1 MDNFNVY
8 LIVSPEECIID
19 KSKLIIKKKLP
30 YVLNIK
36 NYEVALTE
44 FTTSKFQCKYTLVVS
59 DMVPLGISFS
69 NILGYF
75 TVKIDLINDYSLQI
89 QDQISSLIK
98 AYYYYIYENMYHNL
112 ENLTKIPQHFGELFI
127 ISNANYNNIA
137 CYNKIGYLDGK
148 KNYATPAEA
157 KIYKDIATS
166 SNIIDPTF
174 IKIRE
179 YKTFFTKEFMSKK
192 FEEYTPLELTKF
204 LEYYHE
210 KIPEEFKVP
219 KIEFTCTKIPGYST
233 YTVKLTT
240 AIEPKPKF
248 TIAETDQILIN
259 NEEIFI
265 EPPKINA
272 LLFESDIVPVQYV
285 NNQLKNVLKIIHY
298 GDELIPYQSKDY
310 YQKVIKPFMNT
321 INITITSYSNLILP
335 EEILSKDYIYI
346 NLHFK
351 K

>member
-1 MDNFNVY
+1 M
-8 LIVSPEECIID
+8 
-19 KSKLIIKKKLP
+19 
-30 YVLNIK
+30 
-36 NYEVALTE
+36 TE

-127 ISNANYNNIA
+127 ISNANYNNLA

-157 KIYKDIATS
+157 KIYKDIASS

-179 YKTFFTKEFMSKK
+179 Y
-192 FEEYTPLELTKF
+192 
-204 LEYYHE
+204 
-210 KIPEEFKVP
+210 
-219 KIEFTCTKIPGYST
+219 
-233 YTVKLTT
+233 
-240 AIEPKPKF
+240 
-248 TIAETDQILIN
+248 
-259 NEEIFI
+259 
-265 EPPKINA
+265 
-272 LLFESDIVPVQYV
+272 
-285 NNQLKNVLKIIHY
+285 
-298 GDELIPYQSKDY
+298 
-310 YQKVIKPFMNT
+310 
-321 INITITSYSNLILP
+321 
-335 EEILSKDYIYI
+335 
-346 NLHFK
+346 
-351 K
+351 